1 MNSFLRITCQPSKM
15 HRARVFLASNS
26 SKVINNHS
34 IKFPLLNHQLN
45 YHLPVRKY
53 HAWPSLMELLH
64 QKIPEGFENFF
75 PKKGKDKNEKVDEK
89 RKEETPNV
97 EKKNETE
104 TEKNE
109 DNSMRMKKINS
120 NKNSNNNK
128 NNNNNNGGPIIGT
141 AIGILLLV
149 AMNIL
154 FGENDASEYSSREI
168 SWIEFQ
174 NYLLKPR
181 NVEKILV
188 TNKNTVARVY
198 VKRGSTGVPQG
209 IGLNSAWNNSM
220 KQKIDNSSSFDSIDS
235 SSDVI
240 EMGVSNQSH
249 LKESAQ
255 MRRTPQL
262 VYKFSIGSVESFER
276 KLDETQKELG
286 YAPREYVPVQYA
298 SDSTLV
304 SELLNLLPTVVTIL
318 VIGLLMRSMGGAGGG
333 RAGPFQFGKSNAKKV
348 KKEDVNVTFADVA
361 GCQEAKKEIME
372 FVDFLQDSS
381 RFTKLG
387 AKIPKGALLCG
398 PPGTGKTLLAK
409 AMAGEANVPFYSISG
424 SDFIEMFVGVG
435 PSRIRD
441 LFSEARANA
450 PCILFIDEIDAVGRE
465 RGRGGM
471 SGGNDEREN
480 TLNQLLV
487 EMDGFNSSTGVV
499 VLAGTNRVD
508 ILDSALTRPGRFD
521 RQILVDKPDI
531 VGRKEIF
538 NVHLKGIKL
547 LNEDVDGIASRLAG
561 LTPGFTGAD
570 IANICN
576 EAAIQ
581 AARRKGESVTFPDF
595 EKATDRVIGGME
607 SHKIMSK
614 DEKQIVAHHEAG
626 HAVAGWFL
634 EHADPLLKVTIIPRT
649 NGALGFAQ
657 YLPKEVFL
665 RSKEQIID
673 IVCMALA
680 GRAAEEIFFG
690 KVTTGAADD
699 LNKVTQMVYN
709 LIQEY
714 GMSGD
719 LGQLSFPK
727 SQNDVPWEKPY
738 SEATARAM
746 DQEARS
752 IVEAAYQR
760 TLQMLTDKKNDIKMV
775 ADSLL
780 QKETIHHNDMIDML
794 GPRPFKGDAAYD
806 QFVANQQS
814 KNDPTNDE
822 PTDENDS
829 TTKDDDQTLTPGLIS

>member
-109 DNSMRMKKINS
+109 DISMRMKKINS

-333 RAGPFQFGKSNAKKV
+333 RAGPFQFGKSNAKKS
-348 KKEDVNVTFADVA
+348 KERR
-361 GCQEAKKEIME
+361 CK
-372 FVDFLQDSS
+372 
-381 RFTKLG
+381 
-387 AKIPKGALLCG
+387 C
-398 PPGTGKTLLAK
+398 
-409 AMAGEANVPFYSISG
+409 
-424 SDFIEMFVGVG
+424 
-435 PSRIRD
+435 
-441 LFSEARANA
+441 
-450 PCILFIDEIDAVGRE
+450 
-465 RGRGGM
+465 
-471 SGGNDEREN
+471 
-480 TLNQLLV
+480 
-487 EMDGFNSSTGVV
+487 
-499 VLAGTNRVD
+499 
-508 ILDSALTRPGRFD
+508 
-521 RQILVDKPDI
+521 
-531 VGRKEIF
+531 
-538 NVHLKGIKL
+538 
-547 LNEDVDGIASRLAG
+547 
-561 LTPGFTGAD
+561 
-570 IANICN
+570 NIC
-576 EAAIQ
+576 
-581 AARRKGESVTFPDF
+581 RCS
-595 EKATDRVIGGME
+595 
-607 SHKIMSK
+607 
-614 DEKQIVAHHEAG
+614 
-626 HAVAGWFL
+626 W
-634 EHADPLLKVTIIPRT
+634 
-649 NGALGFAQ
+649 
-657 YLPKEVFL
+657 LP
-665 RSKEQIID
+665 RSKERD
-673 IVCMALA
+673 
-680 GRAAEEIFFG
+680 
-690 KVTTGAADD
+690 
-699 LNKVTQMVYN
+699 
-709 LIQEY
+709 Y
-714 GMSGD
+714 G
-719 LGQLSFPK
+719 
-727 SQNDVPWEKPY
+727 
-738 SEATARAM
+738 
-746 DQEARS
+746 
-752 IVEAAYQR
+752 IC
-760 TLQMLTDKKNDIKMV
+760 
-775 ADSLL
+775 
-780 QKETIHHNDMIDML
+780 
-794 GPRPFKGDAAYD
+794 
-806 QFVANQQS
+806 
-814 KNDPTNDE
+814 
-822 PTDENDS
+822 
-829 TTKDDDQTLTPGLIS
+829 